1 MEMMDVGLNMFE
13 TTFQHA
19 LATLDSAMCWPRF
32 IGFKSLAWAVT
43 EPCASDQRFI
53 AIWNWSQT
61 PVQWAQQVWGPQV
74 LITARSRWISLLL
87 LANERISIGMVVM
100 KGSSSS
106 SQIKCEQHKASKG
119 GIRPCLEIFVWT
131 IPIKFGESNHEI
143 GARKYYCW
151 QWKGPPKQGGKQDS
165 RSWHPICSNSM
176 CPWVRQLEN
185 KRFKNTMNEVWR
197 WYEVSW
203 HKPTFRSHG
212 CTNICPGAVRWRLS
226 KAASFHCLERL
237 SPLKCSIRNMLV

>member
-1 MEMMDVGLNMFE
+1 
-13 TTFQHA
+13 
-19 LATLDSAMCWPRF
+19 MCWPRF
-32 IGFKSLAWAVT
+32 IVFKSLAWAVT

-61 PVQWAQQVWGPQV
+61 PQWAQQVWGPQV

-87 LANERISIGMVVM
+87 LANEGISIGMVVM

-106 SQIKCEQHKASKG
+106 SQIKCEQHKASKR

-176 CPWVRQLEN
+176 CPWVRELEN

-197 WYEVSW
+197 LWRHEDDM
-203 HKPTFRSHG
+203 KSHG
-212 CTNICPGAVRWRLS
+212 TNPRSGAMVAQTSAQALFAEGCQR
-226 KAASFHCLERL
+226 
-237 SPLKCSIRNMLV
+237 PLHFIAWSGSAHSNVPFETCYCSLM